1 MGSMFLSP
9 LITEHLMDNRFV
21 KLYRPFKYYSAL
33 LRRVVELPIGFICD
47 LESVPIV
54 KATCKRGGAVHDY
67 FCRRDSD
74 PVVSKAMAADL
85 YFEVQ
90 ELRDKET
97 GGGFKKWFRRYF
109 KTTVVR
115 IAPWYFHKLTVNA
128 SLTEIL
134 GGKD

>member
-33 LRRVVELPIGFICD
+33 LRRVVEIPDGFICD
-47 LESVPIV
+47 FESVPVV
-54 KATCKRGGAVHDY
+54 KATCKRGGTIHDY
-67 FCRRDSD
+67 CCRIDSI
-74 PVVSKAMAADL
+74 PVVSKSMAADL
-85 YFEVQ
+85 YLEVQ
-90 ELRDKET
+90 ELRDKEL
-97 GGGFKKWFRRYF
+97 GGGFKRWLRRYF

-115 IAPWYFHKLTVNA
+115 IVPGYFHKLTVDA
-128 SLTEIL
+128 SLAEIL